1 MLKILI
7 FLGSIAFVASIPA
20 SIVTFAH
27 LNRFARFVS
36 LNHPDIGKA
45 NVFMLDTLPSMSAEG
60 KALGKKVRNWVI
72 VTLALFGLFML
83 SGLVSSF
90 LLPG

>member
-7 FLGSIAFVASIPA
+7 LFGSIAFIATIPA
-20 SIVTFAH
+20 TILTFVH
-27 LNRFARFVS
+27 LNRFTRFVS

-45 NVFMLDTLPSMSAEG
+45 NVFTLDTLPSMSAEG

-72 VTLALFGLFML
+72 VTLALFGLFIL

>member
-7 FLGSIAFVASIPA
+7 LFGSIAFVASIPA

-27 LNRFARFVS
+27 VNRFTRFVS
-36 LNHPDIGKA
+36 LNHPDIGKV
-45 NVFMLDTLPSMSAEG
+45 NVFMLDSVPSMSAEG
-60 KALGKKVRNWVI
+60 KVLGKKARNWGI
-72 VTLALFGLFML
+72 VTLALFGLFLL